1 MTSFSCL
8 MVAVCFASIYFGNE
22 KIKNYVT
29 FIFCVEFC
37 EDSLSVQQLKN
48 KLKYVKILISKPVSL
63 VLSSCVNFKMLKFT
77 ILFL

>member
-48 KLKYVKILISKPVSL
+48 KLNICK
-63 VLSSCVNFKMLKFT
+63 NFNK
-77 ILFL
+77 